1 MSNMDD
7 MNNELKKFV
16 QQNRDEFDDMPLPA
30 GLWNKIEDKIQPKKP
45 ARRSLSTG
53 GKSLVI
59 EMRWVKMAAAAVV
72 IAAVGL
78 ITFKM
83 INTNSG
89 KSTEEVVAKKADQPK
104 TNDTAVKEEPA
115 TAKQTPTESTETQQQ
130 QSTSLASNNIRKN
143 ENTEADDEMGALVH
157 FTKIIHSKQKQLI
170 TIKKYS
176 PELYEHFVADYT
188 KLDKS
193 YNDLKNEMKTNPN
206 KEVLLEKMI
215 ANLQLQIDLLNEQ
228 LKVVREINKT
238 KKDKANEISKTI

>member
-30 GLWNKIEDKIQPKKP
+30 GLWNKIEDTIQPKK
-45 ARRSLSTG
+45 
-53 GKSLVI
+53 KSLVI
-59 EMRWVKMAAAAVV
+59 EMKWVKMAAAAAV
-72 IAAVGL
+72 IVAVGL

-83 INTNSG
+83 INTNPG
-89 KSTEEVVAKKADQPK
+89 KSTEEVTAKTTTQPK
-104 TNDTAVKEEPA
+104 TNDTAATKEPA
-115 TAKQTPTESTETQQQ
+115 IAKQTPAESTETPQQ
-130 QSTSLASNNIRKN
+130 QSTELASNNIRKN

-176 PELYEHFVADYT
+176 PELYEHFVADYN

-193 YNDLKNEMKTNPN
+193 YNDLKDEMKTNPN

>member
-1 MSNMDD
+1 MSNMD
-7 MNNELKKFV
+7 NTSNELEKFV

-30 GLWNKIEDKIQPKKP
+30 GLWNKIEDKIQPGKP
-45 ARRSLSTG
+45 ARQSLSTG

-59 EMRWVKMAAAAVV
+59 EMKWVRMAAAAAV
-72 IAAVGL
+72 ITAVGL

-83 INTNSG
+83 INKNTVNP
-89 KSTEEVVAKKADQPK
+89 TEGTVAKTTEQPK
-104 TNDTAVKEEPA
+104 TNDTNSKQEPA
-115 TAKQTPTESTETQQQ
+115 TAKQQPAESTETPQQN
-130 QSTSLASNNIRKN
+130 TSLASNDKIRKN

-176 PELYEHFVADYT
+176 PELYEHFVTDYN

-193 YNDLKNEMKTNPN
+193 YNDLKEAMKTNPN

-228 LKVVREINKT
+228 LKVVHEINKT